1 MYGDSVK
8 VRLEFGLGCLS
19 IKTGIIRLRKNS
31 YVRVVL
37 GSRHH
42 LWIDDTLCDAVVS
55 LRRVYEMV
63 ADRFIARE
71 CIRESVG
78 RTVVIDFVQRV
89 LDHFHRRTC
98 DVIRY
103 TEPSDYLA
111 AASSRPLY

>member
-1 MYGDSVK
+1 M
-8 VRLEFGLGCLS
+8 
-19 IKTGIIRLRKNS
+19 
-31 YVRVVL
+31 L

-55 LRRVYEMV
+55 LRRVYEMA
-63 ADRFIARE
+63 ADKFIAKG
-71 CIRESVG
+71 CILESVG
-78 RTVVIDFVQRV
+78 RTVVIDFVLRV